1 MENKLYILILI
12 LALQSCL
19 NLTDP
24 EHQAE
29 YIESYRSFDK
39 ELVDH
44 FPKKIP
50 NNWTHIS
57 YGSPEYINEWSNT
70 TGLSLKIQITAK
82 EKFKRLKNQ
91 LEEEAKEI
99 KNSVDSCLLI
109 VDSKES
115 QNTLNCNSYY
125 PIPQETIFDYD
136 DKNDKW
142 LRLENCE
149 IALLDYKSGI
159 FIENKYLTAKET
171 LPENWKNGYSKGY
184 SFNNSKQTIM
194 YWLIIW

>member
-1 MENKLYILILI
+1 M
-12 LALQSCL
+12 
-19 NLTDP
+19 NLTEP
-24 EHQAE
+24 ERQAE
-29 YIESYRSFDK
+29 YIESYRTFPK

-57 YGSPEYINEWSNT
+57 YGSPEYINEWSST
-70 TGLSLKIQITAK
+70 TGLSLEIQITSK

-91 LEEEAKEI
+91 LGEEAKEI

-109 VDSKES
+109 VDSKKS
-115 QNTLNCNSYY
+115 QNTINCNSYY

-136 DKNDKW
+136 DENDKW

-159 FIENKYLTAKET
+159 FLESKYLTVKET

-184 SFNNSKQTIM
+184 AFNNKKQTIM